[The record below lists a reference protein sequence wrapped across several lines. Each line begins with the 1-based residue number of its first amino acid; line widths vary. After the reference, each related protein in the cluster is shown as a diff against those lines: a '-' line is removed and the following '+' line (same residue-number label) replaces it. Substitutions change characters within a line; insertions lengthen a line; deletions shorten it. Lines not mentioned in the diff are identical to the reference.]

1 MKKTL
6 QLFIFMAVF
15 ISLIPV
21 KKIQAQYCTPT
32 TSCTFPDIITN
43 VTFAGI
49 NRTSVCDAPSGGW
62 SYYASPP
69 GTIVQGLPYTIS
81 ITTGGDVEGVAAWID
96 YNLNQV
102 FEASESLFT
111 PAFANTNPATYTF
124 TVNVPIGATPGASR
138 LRVRCKYAGAPLVGD
153 NNPCVN
159 YTWGETE
166 DYLVNILA
174 NTPCSGTPTAGT
186 ATGTPLNPC
195 PGVTVNYSLVGA
207 SLLGGLSYQWLRS
220 PTGLGGSWITIP
232 GATNSVHSEVPPAGT
247 TYYRCIVTCT
257 NPGGGFDTSVAFT
270 NTVQPWSP
278 LSSCYCISTADFP
291 DDQVISNVTMGSLN
305 NTTTCGNLIGTQG
318 VGVGTA
324 NQYANFT
331 ATVPAPVIYTGL
343 SQSFSLGLGTCG
355 GSVASYASIFIDY
368 NHNASFSDPGEEVYT
383 NIAIPN
389 LPTVVSGNFT
399 VPGGA
404 LSGVTRMRVI
414 MQSSWIGPVLPC
426 GNYAYGETED
436 YLVNIVPPSPH
447 DPAVTAI
454 SGAAGNCYSANQ
466 SIVVSVTN
474 FGSNPIVVATN
485 PITCTLAVTG
495 PLGVNYYYGNVNPAI
510 TLSPFG
516 GNAAAVL
523 IPGVNMYAGGTYYL
537 NTTLSIG
544 NAGGVV
550 NGNLLND
557 SLQNAI
563 VRINYRPT
571 AGPDFHLCQ
580 YNNILFGQGLT
591 VSGCATPIN
600 DSVEVVFNFTP
611 VPDNTGAT
619 TGGTSQTVPGAGCA
633 NQYAGNFANAILP
646 NLPIGASFTQNAVLT
661 VTNLSSNFIT
671 EPRFILYS
679 GSPIAPNLFA
689 PCPQGYNV
697 NAGDIVLA
705 GQSIGNNA
713 NFTNVRH
720 ITPAQLSNMYSTLAP
735 NSPIN
740 IGYFETWN
748 DNFNTSDIGVNAGSP
763 TTVKL
768 KIYYQYVPSSFE
780 WYNVAVGGGNLYSL
794 SPFNP
799 ITTPGSGITNS
810 NTPGTTTFYAACV
823 GSSTCRVPVNL
834 VIDPTPLAY
843 QDTIALCESPAG
855 SNGAIFDL
863 TTADGGVSGNVPGL
877 TVQYYGDQGLFYLLP
892 TPTADTTGTTFVYSK
907 VSNGF
912 GCYSSDTLMLQVNG
926 QPEFP
931 ALYLTGNACA
941 PASIDVATLIDPFT
955 TVPPGSDTLYF
966 SDPACTIPHPN
977 PHNITVTDTVYI
989 VIATNTTPVCSD
1001 TAIALITLSTAGNL
1015 IANQDI
1021 LNYSIPGFVGCNTFT
1036 LTDGN
1041 TDTLYNPADCKRIVH
1056 ITDVAN
1062 GTSLGST
1069 QVCEW
1074 IDASPQVHNGQP
1086 YVNRHYQITPSA
1098 QTSATVCLYFLEDD
1112 FAQFNSF
1119 SLLNGWPQITPNI
1132 NLAISKVDNGDIM
1145 DIGHTAIAIPNANIT
1160 TSYDPGTTVWTVCF
1174 PVDSFSYFYAHA
1186 ANPGNV
1192 PLPVSLLS
1200 FTGKKVSNS
1209 SLLQWT
1215 TSSEQNNSHF
1225 VVEHS
1230 RDGKSFQSLSAA
1242 IASQAANGNSTV
1254 SLSYDY
1260 TDQTPYVGN
1269 NYYRLQQVDLDGNIS
1284 YSKVLNVYHGDETVV
1299 NLYPNPVNTQ
1309 LNVEINTPKAS
1320 VANIKIM
1327 DATGRV
1333 VRAVDMQLQAGNN
1346 KSDINMEGLA
1356 DGVYMIKITNSKGL
1370 QFSQTVRKN

>member
-1 MKKTL
+1 MHRFFTKI
-6 QLFIFMAVF
+6 LFTAMICLLGGYA
-15 ISLIPV
+15 
-21 KKIQAQYCTPT
+21 QAQ
-32 TSCTFPDIITN
+32 IISFNTQTLGVGYSGN
-43 VTFAGI
+43 NGF
-49 NRTSVCDAPSGGW
+49 NSVCFV
-62 SYYASPP
+62 
-69 GTIVQGLPYTIS
+69 IQ
-81 ITTGGDVEGVAAWID
+81 
-96 YNLNQV
+96 
-102 FEASESLFT
+102 
-111 PAFANTNPATYTF
+111 NTNPYPAVLTSVSHYFTSAASGNAELWYSATSISGAPGTVAGPTWSLIATNPVSVAAATQTVLFPALSFTIPGNTTYRFYVATPTF
-124 TVNVPIGATPGASR
+124 TLNYTTAPGPTPNIFSNTGVN
-138 LRVRCKYAGAPLVGD
+138 LLVGD
-153 NNPCVN
+153 YQIAGQYVGWAGAYPTPGNNPRSFTGSV
-159 YTWGETE
+159 T
-166 DYLVNILA
+166 LNILG
-174 NTPCSGTPTAGT
+174 TPCAGTPTGGT
-186 ATGTPLNPC
+186 ASAAPSNPC
-195 PGVTVNYSLVGA
+195 PGLPVTLNLTGQTNA
-207 SLLGGLSYQWLRS
+207 AGLTFQWLQS
-220 PTGLGGSWITIP
+220 PTGLPGSYTILP
-232 GATNSVHSEVPPAGT
+232 GATTVPYSYIPAPGST
-247 TYYRCIVTCT
+247 NYYRCIVTCT
-257 NPGGGFDTSVAFT
+257 NPGGGFDTSIASAAAI
-270 NTVQPWSP
+270 VQPWSP
-278 LSSCYCISTADFP
+278 TNNCWCVPTYVSGGAADN
-291 DDQVISNVTMGSLN
+291 ITNVTLGTLVN
-305 NTTTCGNLIGTQG
+305 NTAAANNPLPYWVDYTPLQVNNTLATPVLYIGLASTLTVTHGADG
-318 VGVGTA
+318 VQYLGVWIDFDHNGAFDATE
-324 NQYANFT
+324 YFT
-331 ATVPAPVIYTGL
+331 PNTNAGPNGVHTL
-343 SQSFSLGLGTCG
+343 SITPPIGAQ
-355 GSVASYASIFIDY
+355 
-368 NHNASFSDPGEEVYT
+368 PG
-383 NIAIPN
+383 I
-389 LPTVVSGNFT
+389 
-399 VPGGA
+399 
-404 LSGVTRMRVI
+404 TRMRLRGGDDAQ
-414 MQSSWIGPVLPC
+414 MTSAQACGPTNS
-426 GNYAYGETED
+426 GWGEAED

-466 SIVVSVTN
+466 SIVASITN
-474 FGSNPIVVATN
+474 YGSNPIVVATN

-550 NGNLLND
+550 NGNLQND
-557 SLQNAI
+557 SLQSAI

-580 YNNILFGQGLT
+580 YDNILFGQGLT

-697 NAGDIVLA
+697 NAGNIVLA
-705 GQSIGNNA
+705 GLSTGNNA
-713 NFTNVRH
+713 NFTNTRH

-989 VIATNTTPVCSD
+989 VIATNTIPVCSD

-1041 TDTLYNPADCKRIVH
+1041 TDTFI
-1056 ITDVAN
+1056 
-1062 GTSLGST
+1062 
-1069 QVCEW
+1069 
-1074 IDASPQVHNGQP
+1074 QP
-1086 YVNRHYQITPSA
+1086 SRL
-1098 QTSATVCLYFLEDD
+1098 QT
-1112 FAQFNSF
+1112 
-1119 SLLNGWPQITPNI
+1119 
-1132 NLAISKVDNGDIM
+1132 
-1145 DIGHTAIAIPNANIT
+1145 
-1160 TSYDPGTTVWTVCF
+1160 
-1174 PVDSFSYFYAHA
+1174 
-1186 ANPGNV
+1186 
-1192 PLPVSLLS
+1192 
-1200 FTGKKVSNS
+1200 
-1209 SLLQWT
+1209 
-1215 TSSEQNNSHF
+1215 
-1225 VVEHS
+1225 
-1230 RDGKSFQSLSAA
+1230 
-1242 IASQAANGNSTV
+1242 NST
-1254 SLSYDY
+1254 
-1260 TDQTPYVGN
+1260 
-1269 NYYRLQQVDLDGNIS
+1269 
-1284 YSKVLNVYHGDETVV
+1284 YHRCGQW
-1299 NLYPNPVNTQ
+1299 N
-1309 LNVEINTPKAS
+1309 
-1320 VANIKIM
+1320 
-1327 DATGRV
+1327 
-1333 VRAVDMQLQAGNN
+1333 
-1346 KSDINMEGLA
+1346 
-1356 DGVYMIKITNSKGL
+1356 
-1370 QFSQTVRKN
+1370 QFG